1 MAFSQD
7 PLSTPETFY
16 YNYDVYYTGDDE
28 IDYTELDTRL
38 IEVAHNLDHSPV
50 HAGAGRDFKITLE
63 NFDDTNQNI
72 TGEALVSFTVRLWED
87 DENEL
92 ELIQASIAEELEANQ
107 LMVEG
112 IRFVGSGPPR

>member
-16 YNYDVYYTGDDE
+16 YNYQIYYTGDDE
-28 IDYTELDTRL
+28 IDFMDLDSRL
-38 IEVAHNLDHSPV
+38 IEVANNLDSSPV
-50 HAGAGRDFKITLE
+50 HAGAARNFKISLE
-63 NFDDTNQNI
+63 SFDEANPNAP
-72 TGEALVSFTVRLWED
+72 GEALVSFVVRLWED

-92 ELIQASIAEELEANQ
+92 ELIQASITEEMEANQ

-112 IRFVGSGPPR
+112 ISFVGSGPPR